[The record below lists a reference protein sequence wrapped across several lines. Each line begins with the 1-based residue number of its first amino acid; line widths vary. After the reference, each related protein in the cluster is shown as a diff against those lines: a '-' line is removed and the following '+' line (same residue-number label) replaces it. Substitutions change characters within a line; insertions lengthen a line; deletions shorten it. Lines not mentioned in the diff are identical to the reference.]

1 MPLILVLP
9 VRSRPPMADL
19 NESSGTQSATNRRKP
34 KATDPVRMSRLLF
47 LVLLLGSIAAA
58 VVFVRRGDYVMASVV
73 PLIAGSAWMG
83 FHFGL
88 CHMLVGAAALGVGIK
103 YAVPLGMLYQ
113 IKISA
118 IFGTTGLANRMLGI
132 AIAGILVSLLVSLVG
147 AFIAS
152 RFLARRRKYRWF
164 NQHLGLLVG
173 GVEGAAL
180 VLLVCS
186 VLISTQ
192 AWRGANAQPQNQ
204 PADKPPNKVAYW
216 LGQAAT
222 QVRQSTIAPH
232 VHKWN
237 PFSEGNVLA
246 GAQTWPQ
253 QVAKLRD
260 PATLKQLANDP
271 QFQALSS
278 KPEFQRALSDL
289 REDSDIQAVLKS
301 KEPLT
306 VQTVSRILQNE
317 DLMRIVDEEGF
328 WERVSE
334 ILKKS

>member
-1 MPLILVLP
+1 MSWLV
-9 VRSRPPMADL
+9 
-19 NESSGTQSATNRRKP
+19 
-34 KATDPVRMSRLLF
+34 F

-58 VVFVRRGDYVMASVV
+58 VVFVRRGDYVMASVA
-73 PLIAGSAWMG
+73 PLIAGSAWIG

-88 CHMLVGAAALGVGIK
+88 CHMLVGAAALGVAIK

-186 VLISTQ
+186 VLVSTQ
-192 AWRGANAQPQNQ
+192 DWRGANAQPRDQ
-204 PADKPPNKVAYW
+204 PENKPPSKIAVR
-216 LGQAAT
+216 LDQAAT
-222 QVRQSTIAPH
+222 LVRQSWIAPL
-232 VHKWN
+232 VQKWN
-237 PFSEGNVLA
+237 PFGEGNVLA
-246 GAQTWPQ
+246 EAQTWQ
-253 QVAKLRD
+253 QQFAKLCD
-260 PATLKQLANDP
+260 PVTLKKMVNDP
-271 QFQALSS
+271 QIQSLSS
-278 KPEFQRALSDL
+278 KPGFQRALSDL

-301 KEPLT
+301 KKPLT
-306 VQTVSRILQNE
+306 VQAVSKILQSE
-317 DLMRIVDEEGF
+317 DLMRMADEEGF
-328 WERVSE
+328 WDRVRE
-334 ILKKS
+334 ILTKS